1 MDRGYESFGLL
12 EVTVEQLYVSSY
24 TLIRLTILAD
34 QGTHLPPITERN
46 CDNPGFN
53 DRRKR

>member
-34 QGTHLPPITERN
+34 QGDTSTADHGT
-46 CDNPGFN
+46 
-53 DRRKR
+53 